1 MAHTSSFFFPKCLM
15 HFLKVMFSSKDLL
28 YWIVPETHLRSP
40 TLDAV
45 ADEDDFAEIRPQM
58 WPPEGECVG

>member
-1 MAHTSSFFFPKCLM
+1 M

-45 ADEDDFAEIRPQM
+45 ADEDDFVEIRPQM
-58 WPPEGECVG
+58 WPPDGECVG